1 MELCWNDWPAGERKC
16 LPWKWVMAIPAW
28 VGGERKTR
36 RQESGRHA
44 QTYLYSAFK
53 CAAGSS
59 PAAAHCA
66 LPLSGAELLCP
77 LLLPPAL
84 PGHRLEHFLC
94 SDWAPGVPFRGTRG
108 PGLTSGCQLYVGVW
122 HLWVG
127 IFYVCFKQR
136 LVAWTG
142 ASIDKHSNCGD
153 DFPVPHS
160 REENLKLFLKAWM
173 KRKRGFL

>member
-1 MELCWNDWPAGERKC
+1 MTGQLERGSVC
-16 LPWKWVMAIPAW
+16 P
-28 VGGERKTR
+28 
-36 RQESGRHA
+36 ESGLWQPQHGWVEKGRPGDRSQEGMHKHICI
-44 QTYLYSAFK
+44 LL
-53 CAAGSS
+53 SS
-59 PAAAHCA
+59 VLLAVLLLLLTVRC
-66 LPLSGAELLCP
+66 LSPGLCP

-160 REENLKLFLKAWM
+160 REENLKLFLKAWI